1 MLTLKNFKQ
10 NIRPAVMQRA
20 REYFNNGRVSNI
32 TRISDGYTA
41 TVKGTE
47 RYEVEIYLDGERIV
61 AADCDCPYDYGG
73 LCKHIAAVLLAIEK
87 RQAPTEKTA
96 LSSSETRALIS
107 EYRTSA
113 ANDKKETDPSE
124 NIRITPLFN
133 YDDRRQ
139 VLEVSLEIGIGRM
152 YKVQNIAQL
161 YDNFQKENYVEYGKS
176 LAFTHR
182 TDRLDERSRALLK
195 IIGTAF
201 GYYYSPRHNIVY
213 MAGLQRD
220 DLFELYRDDY
230 VTINGDP
237 FKVKFENPEL
247 KLTIGRGEKM
257 FTLSANQGLS
267 AMGAGR
273 RSYFMDAKAGII
285 YAADPRFTRAAY
297 KLYETVSRKDYIKI
311 SESDMP
317 DFYSAVL
324 KKAAPFLTINGLE
337 LIEKF
342 IPPELTTQLYVD
354 CGDNNTIYAD
364 LMFCYDNATFNA
376 FASMDASHY
385 DETAE
390 DDAKSAVL
398 RYFSVCPG
406 RDHRTLLIAGD
417 DTAYDFIVKGLDELS
432 RTMELYVSDKFRRMA
447 VRPPAAPKLGVRV
460 SGGLLE
466 LDISD
471 DNYSRAELADILKA
485 YRLGVKY
492 HRLKDGSFAL
502 IDNSLAKLN
511 EITENLDLSGKDIE
525 KKELKVPAYRMLY
538 LSNLKEKDG
547 VRMQF
552 AENFKDAV
560 SEYHRNIENA
570 DMSVPEEL
578 DGIMRDYQKYGFR
591 WLKTIAAYKFGGIL
605 ADDMGLGKTLQAISL
620 ILDMN
625 KSADGQTNKKTRR
638 KPSAKNK
645 KLPALIV
652 CPSSLTLNW
661 ESEFNRFAPSLKTL
675 VVIGAAAT
683 RKAQIESIPDGG
695 FDAVITSYALIT
707 RDIEMYSELKFGL
720 QFIDEA
726 QYIKNHNTQAARAV
740 KEIKSQVRFALTG
753 TPIENTLAELWSAF
767 DFIMPGYLFNYTRF
781 KKTFESPIVGR
792 NDQNAVA
799 SLQSSVAPFILRRLK
814 KDVLDELPDKT
825 ETVLSTVMEGEQR
838 KLYAANVSEL
848 KNSIM
853 GGLGDRKT
861 DRVKIL
867 AALTRLRE
875 ICCDPSLVYENFKG
889 KSAKLEQCAELVE
902 SCVNSGHKI
911 LLFSQFTSMLDI
923 IAKRLEEMNVTYYT
937 LQGDTRARDRIRL
950 VNEFNE
956 NDVKVFLI
964 SLKAGG
970 TGLNLTGADIVI
982 HYDPWWN
989 SSAENQASDRA
1000 YRIGQKKNVQ
1010 VYKLITR
1017 SSIEENIIR
1026 LQQSKSEL
1034 SELIY
1039 GKTADITK
1047 MSANEILK
1055 LIE

>member
-20 REYFNNGRVSNI
+20 REYFNDGRVSKI
-32 TRISDGYTA
+32 TRISDGYIA

-73 LCKHIAAVLLAIEK
+73 VCKHIAAVLLAIEK
-87 RQAPTEKTA
+87 QAPTEKNA

-107 EYRTSA
+107 EYRASA

-124 NIRITPLFN
+124 NIRINPLLN
-133 YDDRRQ
+133 YDNRRCS
-139 VLEVSLEIGIGRM
+139 LEASLEIGSGRM
-152 YKVQNIAQL
+152 YKVHNIAQL
-161 YDNFQKENYVEYGKS
+161 YENFQKENYVEYGKS

-182 TDRLDERSRALLK
+182 TDRLDERSQRLLK
-195 IIGTAF
+195 IVCLAYAT
-201 GYYYSPRHNIVY
+201 YYSIHQNAVHI
-213 MAGLQRD
+213 AGLQRD

-230 VTINGDP
+230 ITINGAP
-237 FKVKFENPEL
+237 FKVKFEDPALE
-247 KLTIGRGEKM
+247 LTIGRNEKL
-257 FTLSANQGLS
+257 FTLEAVQAID

-273 RSYFMDAKAGII
+273 RSYFMDAKAKII
-285 YAADPRFTRAAY
+285 YAAGSQFTRAAY
-297 KLYETVSRKDYIKI
+297 KLYETVSRKKNIDI
-311 SESDMP
+311 SETDMP
-317 DFYSAVL
+317 DFYAAVL

-354 CGDNNTIYAD
+354 CGDDNTIYAD
-364 LMFCYDNATFNA
+364 LMFCYDNVTFNA
-376 FASMDASHY
+376 FAPKDAAHY

-390 DDAKSAVL
+390 ETAKRAVL

-406 RDHRTLLIAGD
+406 RDHRSLFIAND
-417 DTAYDFIVKGLDELS
+417 DMAYDFIVSGFDELS
-432 RTMELYVSDKFRRMA
+432 RNMELYVSDKFRRMA
-447 VRPPAAPKLGVRV
+447 VRPPAAPKLGVRIF
-460 SGGLLE
+460 GGILE

-471 DNYSRAELADILKA
+471 DNYSGEELADVLKA

-502 IDNSLAKLN
+502 IDGSLAKLN

-525 KKELKVPAYRMLY
+525 KKSLAVPAYRMLY
-538 LSNLKEKDG
+538 LSGLKEKDG

-552 AENFKDAV
+552 AKNFKDAV
-560 SEYHRNIENA
+560 SEYHSNIENA

-625 KSADGQTNKKTRR
+625 KKANEQANKKTGR

-645 KLPALIV
+645 KLPALII

-661 ESEFNRFAPSLKTL
+661 ESEFARFAPSLKTL
-675 VVIGAAAT
+675 VIIGTASA

-707 RDIEMYSELKFGL
+707 RDIEMYSDLKFGL

-740 KEIKSQVRFALTG
+740 KEIRSEVRFALTG
-753 TPIENTLAELWSAF
+753 TPIENSLAELWSAF

-781 KKTFESPIVGR
+781 KKTFETPIVGK
-792 NDQNAVA
+792 NDQKAVA

-848 KNSIM
+848 KNSINS
-853 GGLGDRKT
+853 GLGKQKT

-923 IAKRLEEMNVTYYT
+923 ISKRLDEMDVTYYT
-937 LQGDTRARDRIRL
+937 LRGSTRAQDRIRM

-1010 VYKLITR
+1010 IYKLITR
-1017 SSIEENIIR
+1017 RSIEENIIK

>member
-1 MLTLKNFKQ
+1 MLTLKNFKT
-10 NIRPAVMQRA
+10 NIRPVVLQRA
-20 REYFNNGRVSNI
+20 REYFKSGKVEKI
-32 TRISDGYTA
+32 TRISDGYIA
-41 TVKGTE
+41 TVKGT
-47 RYEVEIYLDGERIV
+47 RKYEVEIYFDGERIV

-87 RQAPTEKTA
+87 QAPTEKAA

-107 EYRTSA
+107 EYKSFA
-113 ANDKKETDPSE
+113 ANDKRETDPSE
-124 NIRITPLFN
+124 NIHLTPLFN

-139 VLEVSLEIGIGRM
+139 ALEVSLEIGSSRM
-152 YKVQNIAQL
+152 YKVHNIAQL
-161 YDNFQKENYVEYGKS
+161 YDNFQKEHYAEYGKS

-182 TDRLDERSRALLK
+182 TDRLDERSQKLLK
-195 IIGTAF
+195 IISTAYA
-201 GYYYSPRHNIVY
+201 YYYTSRQNVVH
-213 MAGLQRD
+213 MAGLPRD
-220 DLFELYRDDY
+220 DLFELYNGDY
-230 VTINGDP
+230 ININGES
-237 FKVKFENPEL
+237 FKVKFENPAL
-247 KLTIGRGEKM
+247 KLTIGRSEKL
-257 FTLSANQGLS
+257 FTLRADRGFS

-273 RSYFMDAKAGII
+273 RSYFMDAKNKII
-285 YAADPRFTRAAY
+285 YAADPQFTRAAY
-297 KLYETVSRKDYIKI
+297 KLYETVSRKKNINI
-311 SESDMP
+311 SETDMP
-317 DFYSAVL
+317 DFYAAVL

-337 LIEKF
+337 LIAKY
-342 IPPELTTQLYVD
+342 ILPDLTAQLYVD

-364 LMFCYDNATFNA
+364 LMFCYDNISYNA
-376 FASMDASHY
+376 FAVNVAKDAPHYDAS
-385 DETAE
+385 AE
-390 DDAKSAVL
+390 DDAKNAVL
-398 RYFSVCPG
+398 RYFSVYTG
-406 RDHRTLLIAGD
+406 SDHRTLFITDD
-417 DTAYDFIVKGLDELS
+417 DTAYNFIVKGLDELS

-447 VRPPAAPKLGVRV
+447 VRPAAAPKLGVRV

-471 DNYSRAELADILKA
+471 DNYSREELADILKA

-492 HRLKDGSFAL
+492 HRLRDGSFAL

-511 EITENLDLSGKDIE
+511 EITENLDLSGRDIG

-552 AENFKDAV
+552 AKNFKDAV
-560 SEYHRNIENA
+560 SEYRGSIENA

-625 KSADGQTNKKTRR
+625 KKANEKAKV
-638 KPSAKNK
+638 KPGAKNK
-645 KLPALIV
+645 KLPALII

-661 ESEFNRFAPSLKTL
+661 ESEFARFAPSLKTL
-675 VVIGAAAT
+675 VIIGTAAT
-683 RKAQIESIPDGG
+683 RKAQIEKIPNGD
-695 FDAVITSYALIT
+695 FDAVITSYAIIT
-707 RDIEMYSELKFGL
+707 RDIELYADLNFGL

-740 KEIKSQVRFALTG
+740 KAVKSEVRFALTG
-753 TPIENTLAELWSAF
+753 TPIENSLAELWSAF
-767 DFIMPGYLFNYTRF
+767 DFIMPGYLFNYARF
-781 KKTFESPIVGR
+781 KKTFESPIVGK
-792 NDQNAVA
+792 NNPEAVK

-825 ETVLSTVMEGEQR
+825 ETVLSTVMDGEQR
-838 KLYAANVSEL
+838 KLYTANVSEL
-848 KNSIM
+848 KNSIKS
-853 GGLGDRKT
+853 GLGEQKT

-923 IAKRLEEMNVTYYT
+923 ISKRLEEMNVTYYT
-937 LQGDTRARDRIRL
+937 LQGSTRAQDRIRL

-956 NDVKVFLI
+956 NDVKVFQI

-1010 VYKLITR
+1010 IYKLITR
-1017 SSIEENIIR
+1017 SSIEENIIK

-1034 SELIY
+1034 SEMIY

>member
-1 MLTLKNFKQ
+1 MLTIKNFKSQ
-10 NIRPAVMQRA
+10 IRPVVLQRA
-20 REYFNNGRVSNI
+20 REYFNNGRVSKI
-32 TRISDGYTA
+32 TRISDGYIA

-47 RYEVEIYLDGERIV
+47 IYDVEIYLDGERIV

-73 LCKHIAAVLLAIEK
+73 ICKHIAAVLLAIEK
-87 RQAPTEKTA
+87 QRSAAPSEV
-96 LSSSETRALIS
+96 SSSETRMLIS
-107 EYRTSA
+107 EYKSSA
-113 ANDKKETDPSE
+113 DQGKDEIPSSEPIHLLLKLRYDKSRNT
-124 NIRITPLFN
+124 LAAA
-133 YDDRRQ
+133 
-139 VLEVSLEIGIGRM
+139 LEIGCKRM
-152 YKVQNIAQL
+152 YKVQDIFKL
-161 YDNFQKENYVEYGKS
+161 YDNFQNEEYVQYGKM

-182 TDRLDERSRALLK
+182 PDRLDERSQKLLK
-195 IIGTAF
+195 IMTVASVSASDYY
-201 GYYYSPRHNIVY
+201 GYNNSIAVMGMH
-213 MAGLQRD
+213 LD
-220 DLFELYRDDY
+220 DLFELYR
-230 VTINGDP
+230 GDQVILNDEP
-237 FKVKFENPEL
+237 FTVKFENPPL
-247 KLTIGRGEKM
+247 QLTIGREGKL
-257 FTLSANQGLS
+257 FTLKTDGRFDTL
-267 AMGAGR
+267 GAGK
-273 RSYFMDAKAGII
+273 RSYFLDDVSRTIC
-285 YAADPRFTRAAY
+285 AADPRFTRAVY
-297 KLYETVSRKDYIKI
+297 KLYAIVSRKSHINI
-311 SESDMP
+311 SEKDMP
-317 DFYSAVL
+317 VFYTSVL
-324 KKAAPFLTINGLE
+324 KKVADFVKINGTE

-342 IPPELTTQLYVD
+342 IPPEITVQLYVD
-354 CGDNNTIYAD
+354 CGDDNTIYAD
-364 LMFCYDNATFNA
+364 LMFCYDNVTFNA
-376 FASMDASHY
+376 FASKGAPRY

-390 DDAKSAVL
+390 GAAKRAVL

-406 RDHRTLLIAGD
+406 RDHRSLFIAGD
-417 DTAYDFIVKGLDELS
+417 DTAYDFIVSGLDELS
-432 RTMELYVSDKFRRMA
+432 HTMELYVSDKFRRMA
-447 VRPPAAPKLGVRV
+447 VRPPAAPKLGVRIF
-460 SGGLLE
+460 GGILE

-471 DNYSRAELADILKA
+471 DNYSSEELADILKA

-502 IDNSLAKLN
+502 IDDSLAKLS

-525 KKELKVPAYRMLY
+525 KKSLTVPAYRMLY
-538 LSNLKEKDG
+538 LSGLKEKDG

-552 AENFKDAV
+552 AKNFKDAV
-560 SEYHRNIENA
+560 SEYHSNIENA

-625 KSADGQTNKKTRR
+625 KKANEKAKEKTGV
-638 KPSAKNK
+638 KNK
-645 KLPALIV
+645 KLPALII

-661 ESEFNRFAPSLKTL
+661 ESEFARFAPSLKTL
-675 VVIGAAAT
+675 VIIGTASV

-740 KEIKSQVRFALTG
+740 KTIKSEVRFALTG
-753 TPIENTLAELWSAF
+753 TPIENSLAELWSAF

-781 KKTFESPIVGR
+781 KKTFETPIVGKS
-792 NDQNAVA
+792 DPKAVA

-848 KNSIM
+848 KNSINS
-853 GGLGDRKT
+853 GLGEQKT

-923 IAKRLEEMNVTYYT
+923 ISKRLDEMNVTYYT
-937 LQGDTRARDRIRL
+937 LRGSTHAQDRIRM

-1010 VYKLITR
+1010 IYKLITR
-1017 SSIEENIIR
+1017 RSIEENIIK
-1026 LQQSKSEL
+1026 LQQSKLEL